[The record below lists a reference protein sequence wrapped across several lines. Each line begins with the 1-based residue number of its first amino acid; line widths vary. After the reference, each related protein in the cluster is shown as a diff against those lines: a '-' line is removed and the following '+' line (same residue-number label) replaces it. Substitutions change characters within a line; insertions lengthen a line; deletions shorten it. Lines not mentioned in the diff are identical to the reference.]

1 MSAPSL
7 LGGLEPT
14 RLSNQANFDW
24 GTIEHQKF
32 DVVQLSEMK
41 QSCELNCF
49 STLGA
54 NLAYC
59 YSGTRVMKWLAKQ
72 ALNGFQGATGSFE

>member
-1 MSAPSL
+1 
-7 LGGLEPT
+7 
-14 RLSNQANFDW
+14 
-24 GTIEHQKF
+24 
-32 DVVQLSEMK
+32 MK

-72 ALNGFQGATGSFE
+72 ALNGFQGTTGSFE